1 MKIIRYWNTHAVF
14 KKVLFIS
21 FVLIAGCVTN
31 QYTESPVFDARY
43 QKDIDNR
50 SIPVPEEHETGRIW
64 DRTYNLFARQMYRAV
79 YIPGWGSTFAEALN
93 VKEPKP
99 AENVNAWDEVPDS
112 SWFTNRI
119 GRRQI
124 SIEEIKKGPRKNS
137 GPDMS
142 GPWKVIKGKI
152 SGIAPGFVIKDARGD
167 IYFIKF
173 NSPGYEGLTSGA
185 EIISTLILHAAGYN
199 VPENHVMNVP
209 LSIFTIGEKATTKDK
224 YGVKKRMAKD
234 DFDNVIK
241 RTNTDREG
249 KVRVI
254 ASKGLSGKPLGGF
267 FFEGIRKDDPN
278 DRIRHEHRR
287 ELRGY
292 RLFSAW
298 LNNTDVHV
306 HNTLDMYQGGDGE
319 GYVRH
324 YMIDFGTSL
333 GSAGGLPKNP
343 AIGYEYLIDYG
354 AIGKNLISLG
364 FNEPDWVSNNHS
376 GYSSVGIFESENF
389 DPVKWRNAYPARAF
403 ELMDDR
409 DAFWAAK
416 IIMSFTDE
424 MLRAVVSEVRY
435 PEQGAA
441 EHVLKTLI
449 ERRDKIGQEWFGRVT
464 PIDGFQV
471 NRDQLVFNDLAID
484 SGLTAMNGR
493 TYIYTVWQE
502 DRSGKNII
510 INEHRESNDRAVSIV
525 SASENIKNPYMTVR
539 IEIED
544 NGVSVGR
551 GVYVYLYCGDQRSCR
566 VTGLDR
572 R

>member
-1 MKIIRYWNTHAVF
+1 MRSLGHRKTGIIF
-14 KKVLFIS
+14 KTALFIS
-21 FVLIAGCVTN
+21 LVLIPGCAST
-31 QYTESPVFDARY
+31 QQMDHVFDTRF
-43 QKDIDNR
+43 QKDLDNR
-50 SIPVPEEHETGRIW
+50 PVPIPSEYETGRIW
-64 DRTYNLFARQMYRAV
+64 DRTYNLFARQMYRSV
-79 YIPGWGSTFAEALN
+79 YIPGWGSAFAEALN
-93 VKEPKP
+93 LKEPKA

-119 GRRQI
+119 GSRHI
-124 SIEEIKKGPRKNS
+124 TIEDIKRGPRENS
-137 GPDMS
+137 GPDIS
-142 GPWKVIKGKI
+142 GHWKVIKGKI
-152 SGIAPGFVIKDARGD
+152 SGIAPGFVIKDRRDD

-173 NSPGYEGLTSGA
+173 NSPGYKGLTSGA

-199 VPENHVMNVP
+199 VPENHVINVP
-209 LSIFTIGEKATTKDK
+209 LSIFSIGEKATTKGK

-254 ASKGLSGKPLGGF
+254 ASKGLPGKPLGGF

-306 HNTLDMYQGGDGE
+306 HNTLDMYQGREGE

-364 FNEPDWVSNNHS
+364 INEPDWVSNNHS

-389 DPVKWRNAYPARAF
+389 NPVKWRNAYPIRAF

-409 DAFWAAK
+409 DAFWATK
-416 IIMSFTDE
+416 IILSFTDE
-424 MLRAVVSEVRY
+424 MLGAIVSEARY

-464 PIDGFQV
+464 PIDDFQV
-471 NRDQLVFNDLAID
+471 MGDKLVFNDLAID
-484 SGLTAMNGR
+484 SGLAGMNGR
-493 TYIYTVWQE
+493 KYFYTVWQE
-502 DRSGKNII
+502 DRAGKKKI
-510 INEHRESNDRAVSIV
+510 INEHRESKDRAVSIV
-525 SASENIKNPYMTVR
+525 PVSANIKNPFMTVR
-539 IEIED
+539 IDIED
-544 NGVSVGR
+544 NGVRVGR
-551 GVYVYLYCGDQRSCR
+551 GVDVYLYCRDQRSCR